1 MKPQSNLGIDWDAE
15 PRLGILSDRA
25 LADELGCHY
34 TTVRGAR
41 QRRSI
46 PPARSQAD
54 READKKKIR
63 ELAKRYSNQDIA
75 NIMGFHNSYISRVLS
90 GAVT

>member
-25 LADELGCHY
+25 LAAERGCHY
-34 TTVRGAR
+34 STVRNAR
-41 QRRSI
+41 VARGI

-54 READKKKIR
+54 RDVDKKKIR
-63 ELAKRYSNQDIA
+63 ALAERFSNQEIA
-75 NIMGFHNSYISRVLS
+75 DIMGFHNSYISRVLS
-90 GAVT
+90 GAV